1 MQAARHAIVE
11 HGLAAVRIRDVADS
25 AGMASGS
32 VTYYY
37 RELDDLFQEV
47 FADAVERFI
56 SLRHLAAESLDDPRD
71 RLLATIRSG
80 LPSGPDDE
88 LCCLLYE
95 FAPHA
100 RHRRTDADLRRTLY
114 DRQVDLY
121 RCLLEAGAATGA
133 FNLRAPAPEVASN
146 LVALEDAYGY
156 HVIAG
161 TSITREKAEQYLIG
175 YAATAT
181 GTESGQWDTGP
192 TGGDASPLAFATD
205 MGVGEFDVPSRN
217 TDSQP

>member
-1 MQAARHAIVE
+1 MLGIRRQASIEEAAIARPKDQTARRAHLVRAARRAIVE

-32 VTYYY
+32 VTYYF
-37 RELDDLFQEV
+37 RELDELFQEV
-47 FADAVERFI
+47 FADAVERFS
-56 SLRHLAAESLDDPRD
+56 SLRRLAVQDLQDPRD

-95 FAPHA
+95 FAPNA
-100 RHRRTDADLRRTLY
+100 RHRSGDASLRRTLY
-114 DRQVDLY
+114 DGQVDLY
-121 RCLLEAGAATGA
+121 RSLLEDGAKVGVFT
-133 FNLRAPAPEVASN
+133 LQAPVAEVASN

-161 TSITREKAEQYLIG
+161 TSMTRAKAEQYLIG

-181 GTESGQWDTGP
+181 GAHLRARDLP
-192 TGGDASPLAFATD
+192 
-205 MGVGEFDVPSRN
+205 
-217 TDSQP
+217 